1 MKRSYSKLALMAAAT
16 VLATGALAQATAPG
30 AMPGASAPAA
40 VGTTPQTAA
49 QADKKAIQ
57 RSDTG
62 TVVRT
67 APSVADRARQAT
79 ATTPAATTTTTTTTT
94 NGAAPMAS
102 GTAGNDG
109 TPRSRGM
116 RPARADRN

>member
-30 AMPGASAPAA
+30 AMPGASAPAG

-79 ATTPAATTTTTTTTT
+79 ATTPAATTTTTTT

>member
-1 MKRSYSKLALMAAAT
+1 MKRSYSKLALLAAAT

-79 ATTPAATTTTTTTTT
+79 ATTPAATTTTTT
-94 NGAAPMAS
+94 NGAAPMVS